1 MSALY
6 GSRHAEAL
14 TDLKTGWNQGQANSE
29 ASKELS
35 ND

>member
-14 TDLKTGWNQGQANSE
+14 TDLKTGWSQGQAHSE
-29 ASKELS
+29 VLKELS